1 VKLLKSIG
9 MLMLMTLPIACAD
22 SKPKGDLPPLHPTTG
37 SVSRGGSPLTAGQV
51 QLKAEPAK
59 PEFNDLLINAEV
71 GKDGTFTLQTIHALS
86 MKKAPGVP
94 AGTYKATFVPSLGDQ
109 QGNIIPV
116 ELPKPV
122 TIVAGTNELKLEVPS
137 KK

>member
-1 VKLLKSIG
+1 
-9 MLMLMTLPIACAD
+9 MACSE
-22 SKPKGDLPPLHPTTG
+22 SKPKGDLPTLHPTTG
-37 SVSRGGSPLTAGQV
+37 TVSRGGSPLTAGQV
-51 QLKAEPAK
+51 RLKADPAK
-59 PEFNDLLINAEV
+59 PEFTDLLINAEV

-109 QGNIIPV
+109 QGNIVPI
-116 ELPKPV
+116 ELPTPV
-122 TIVAGTNELKLEVPS
+122 TITAGNNELKLELPS